1 MLINVTQDH
10 IDRGVASD
18 CEKCPV
24 ALAVFEA
31 VPGCVY
37 ADVSDAGVMC
47 HQENKET
54 GAIRVLKI
62 RTPYSVFSFY
72 SAFDSGREVSPFS
85 FEFPVIGEG
94 A

>member
-18 CEKCPV
+18 CEKCPT
-24 ALAVFEA
+24 ALAVLET

-37 ADVSDAGVMC
+37 ADVSDAGIVC

-54 GAIRVLKI
+54 GELRIHKI
-62 RTPYSVFSFY
+62 RTPESVFMFY
-72 SAFDSGREVSPFS
+72 AAFDAGRAVSPFS
-85 FEFPVIGEG
+85 FEFPILGET